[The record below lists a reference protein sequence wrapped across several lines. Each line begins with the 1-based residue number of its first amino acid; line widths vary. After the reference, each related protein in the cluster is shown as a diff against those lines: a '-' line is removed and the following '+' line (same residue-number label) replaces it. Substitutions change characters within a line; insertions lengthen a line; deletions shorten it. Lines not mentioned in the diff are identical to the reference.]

1 MEQDKRGE
9 GGGVQAASSLRKR
22 RVTLADG
29 RYLIFYTFEQG
40 AQQAQGDAAGSKP
53 EPAPQNVA
61 EEERRV

>member
-1 MEQDKRGE
+1 MEKDEERGE
-9 GGGVQAASSLRKR
+9 GGGASQASSKMRQR

-40 AQQAQGDAAGSKP
+40 AQTSEGSKP
-53 EPAPQNVA
+53 EPTPQNVA